1 MSDPIP
7 PAGSHPD
14 IAISSPLT
22 VIGIF
27 IAILREHFTA
37 VANNNPPL
45 KWAWEDDVKTTQIFV
60 ESGFNENIE
69 ARNVRPGL
77 WVDRL
82 QTVYEK
88 YVIGD
93 QDQMPEVRETGLMQ
107 FWGLAETDISIDC
120 TSKNRGESMYIASI
134 VQDFLHMSANV
145 IQAYFGFRDML
156 PIIMNRT
163 EPYNKD
169 RTLMNTQIQ
178 FRVQYEL
185 RWATLPITQVLS
197 GVAMKLVG
205 VSNPDIYFRDMTLK
219 TDN

>member
-1 MSDPIP
+1 MTEPIP
-7 PAGSHPD
+7 PSGSHSG

-27 IAILREHFTA
+27 VAILREHFTA
-37 VANNNPPL
+37 AAANDPAL
-45 KWAWEDDVKTTQIFV
+45 MWQWQDDVKTTQIYV

-69 ARNVRPGL
+69 ARNVRPGV

-82 QTVYEK
+82 QTVYSK
-88 YVIGD
+88 HSIGD
-93 QDQMPEVRETGLMQ
+93 QDQMPEIMSAGFMQ
-107 FWGLAETDISIDC
+107 FWGLAETDVGIDC
-120 TSKNRGESMYIASI
+120 TSKNRGESMYIASV

-169 RTLMNTQIQ
+169 RSLMNTHIQ

-185 RWATLPITQVLS
+185 RWATLPITQVLR
-197 GVAMKLVG
+197 GIEMNLVG
-205 VSNPDIYFRDMTLK
+205 TLDPDTYFRDLTLK
-219 TDN
+219 DDN